1 MTSKAIYLGQLR
13 VQSTHLK
20 SGEVIISDAP
30 TDNNGKGAAFSPT
43 DMVANALA
51 ACMLTIMGIKAMHV
65 GINIDQASA
74 QVSKVMASNPRRISV
89 IDIKLLM
96 PAGIGIEHRPVLEA
110 AALHCPVG
118 KSIDPEIEQIVAFE
132 WL

>member
-1 MTSKAIYLGQLR
+1 MTSKAVYIGQLR

-43 DMVANALA
+43 DMVANGLA
-51 ACMLTIMGIKAMHV
+51 ACMLTIMGIKAMQKS
-65 GINIDQASA
+65 INLEQATA
-74 QVSKVMASNPRRISV
+74 DVKKIMASNPRRIAT
-89 IDIKLLM
+89 IEIQLRM
-96 PAGIGIEHRPVLEA
+96 PAGIPAEHRPILEA
-110 AALHCPVG
+110 AALNCPVA
-118 KSIDPEIEQIVAFE
+118 KSLHSDIEQIVEFE